1 MTGLVK
7 IISIRHITMQGL
19 IGIDEVLKRFDTAMQ
34 PKKGYIDGIT
44 IKFSDELISRAM
56 KPFLIKADTLKRNDE
71 FNNCIRF
78 INTDIEKQMKGVDG
92 HVL

>member
-1 MTGLVK
+1 
-7 IISIRHITMQGL
+7 MQGL
-19 IGIDEVLKRFDTAMQ
+19 IGINEVLKYFDTAMQ

-44 IKFSDELISRAM
+44 IKFSDELISRPM